1 MISYAFVNSST
12 EPIYSAEQS
21 NMLVRE
27 CHNLCDNLFKDIDAY
42 MEHYD
47 MFTFE
52 SDMFES
58 VDNDEMI
65 ALEAEGKN
73 IFTKIGEAV
82 MNLFDRF
89 ITMMKGWV
97 KKIKNLSFEKKS
109 DSDKLEVM
117 IKQHPELK
125 EKIIANAKDFDF
137 SEIRTLS
144 ELDEYYKKILEA
156 ENPDKKKE
164 LFEKMVKVA
173 QGTGAVVG
181 VGVSVIKI
189 GEFLGSFKKNNN
201 KVLKDA
207 QDKTISLAKD
217 KSSVMAK
224 ISKFERDHTAKGK
237 SFNKDSLTDT
247 AKQEYEGLKTELK
260 AITKYMEY
268 NNTCLSRYER
278 KCHGLFKRALKAG
291 NTAADNVK

>member
-21 NMLVRE
+21 NSLVRE
-27 CHNLCDNLFKDIDAY
+27 CHNLCDDLFKDIDAY
-42 MEHYD
+42 MEHCE
-47 MFTFE
+47 MFSFQA
-52 SDMFES
+52 DMFES
-58 VDNDEMI
+58 VDDDEI
-65 ALEAEGKN
+65 LALEAERKN
-73 IFTKIGEAV
+73 IFTMIGESV
-82 MNLFDRF
+82 MHLFDRF

-97 KKIKNLSFEKKS
+97 EKIKNLGFEKKS
-109 DSDKLEVM
+109 DADKLEIM

-144 ELDEYYKKILEA
+144 EMDEYYKKILEA
-156 ENPDKKKE
+156 ENPNKKKE
-164 LFEKMVKVA
+164 IFEDMVKVA
-173 QGTGAVVG
+173 QGVGAVVG

-189 GEFLGSFKKNNN
+189 GEFLSSFKKNNN
-201 KVLKDA
+201 KILKDA

-217 KSSVMAK
+217 KNSVMSR
-224 ISKFERDHTAKGK
+224 ISKFEHEHTAKGK
-237 SFNKDSLTDT
+237 SFDKGSLTDT

-278 KCHGLFKRALKAG
+278 KCHGLFKRALRAA
-291 NTAADNVK
+291 NAAADNVK